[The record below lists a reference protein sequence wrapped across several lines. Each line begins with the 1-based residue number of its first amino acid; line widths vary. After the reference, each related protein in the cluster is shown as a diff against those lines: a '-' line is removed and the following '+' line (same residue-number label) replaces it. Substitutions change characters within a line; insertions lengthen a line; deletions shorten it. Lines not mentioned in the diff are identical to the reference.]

1 MVPRHLPQYNN
12 WSTDVG
18 PARIN
23 PLRISGANWIDAS
36 GICFCNLYLAKNDKI
51 ADSSATTV
59 YLYQNVGVK

>member
-23 PLRISGANWIDAS
+23 PLRVSAAKWKHFN
-36 GICFCNLYLAKNDKI
+36 FYFAKNDKI
-51 ADSSATTV
+51 ADSSAATV
-59 YLYQNVGVK
+59 YLHQPVGLK